1 MNWGTLRLL
10 YIHELKMLLRA
21 RRTVVMSIV
30 VPALIMPI
38 VLVGS
43 KYSTDRR
50 ARALAETTY
59 RYVVTGPEAGRVRGL
74 IRDNVDGTLPQFLPE
89 ETSAADPARSLENGL
104 IHFYIQTSRNPA
116 DAVPVVQI
124 VFRGDRDVSR
134 NGSERMSDLLRR
146 ARRNQADVLLAAR
159 GFPAGPNQV
168 FPVEPESIA
177 SAAQVT
183 GSDVGRFLTV
193 ILVMLMFTG
202 GSIVAMD
209 IIAGEKERG
218 TLETLLTTAAGRAEI
233 VTAKQLA
240 ITSVGIFIA
249 LIQALNFL
257 IYIRFRLIEL
267 PAGFAI
273 ELPLVSI
280 LNLLLLFLPLAAAIA
295 AVLLMLSAYAKTYK
309 EAQLYFF
316 PVYLLG
322 LVPAL
327 AAVLP
332 GIRSRSA
339 IALVPIANVSVAVR
353 EILMG
358 RPDQPMIFV
367 TFGVMAV
374 TGIWLMRTSARMLTR
389 EDIIAPG
396 HFEAETLLGG
406 PGLFRKRV
414 LRWFALMWAVI
425 FAVAANI
432 PQLSTFR
439 AQLLFNEVVVFAG
452 ASLLMIKVYRLNIR
466 EALSLRSVRPA
477 VWLAAL
483 IAIPA
488 GHVMSF
494 AVFRLVNTVIPAP
507 QQLLE
512 QFSRDFIPKDMP
524 AWELYFFL
532 AVLPAICEEIG
543 FRGVLLYGLRRKLK
557 PVELAL
563 AVGLIFGMFHITLF
577 RIVPT
582 AFMGVILTAVA
593 VMTGSIFPGILIH
606 MGNNA
611 FAVWAADSGLALQS
625 LRWSDYGAAAL
636 IFALAMWIMWRT
648 RASSS
653 GCP

>member
-1 MNWGTLRLL
+1 MNWDTLRLL
-10 YIHELKMLLRA
+10 YVHELKMLLRG
-21 RRTVVMSIV
+21 RRTVVMSII
-30 VPALIMPI
+30 VPALIMPL
-38 VLVGS
+38 VLLGS
-43 KYSTDRR
+43 RYSTDRR
-50 ARALAETTY
+50 ARSLAETSY
-59 RYVVTGPEAGRVRGL
+59 RYAVAGPEADRVRGL
-74 IRDNVDGTLPQFLPE
+74 IRDTVADNTLPPFMPQE
-89 ETSAADPARSLENGL
+89 ISVGDPASSLENGL
-104 IHFYIQTSRNPA
+104 IHFYIQTSRKPSDPVPA
-116 DAVPVVQI
+116 VQI

-134 NGSERMSDLLRR
+134 NGSERMSDLLRQ
-146 ARRNQADVLLAAR
+146 ARRNQVNLLLTAR
-159 GFPAGPNQV
+159 GFPERPNQV
-168 FPVEPESIA
+168 FPVDPESIA
-177 SAAQVT
+177 TAAQVT

-218 TLETLLTTAAGRAEI
+218 TLETLLTTAAGRTEI
-233 VTAKQLA
+233 VTSKQLA
-240 ITSVGIFIA
+240 ITSVAIFIA
-249 LIQALNFL
+249 LVQALNFL
-257 IYIRFRLIEL
+257 VYIQFQLIEL
-267 PAGFAI
+267 PAGFTI
-273 ELPLVSI
+273 ELPPGAI
-280 LNLLLLFLPLAAAIA
+280 ANLLLLFFPLAATIA
-295 AVLLMLSAYAKTYK
+295 AILLMVSAYAKTYK

-332 GIRSRSA
+332 GISLRSA

-367 TFGVMAV
+367 TFGVMAF
-374 TGIWLMRTSARMLTR
+374 TGLWLMRTSAQMLTR
-389 EDIIAPG
+389 ENIVAPG
-396 HFEAETLLGG
+396 HFEAEDLLGG

-414 LRWFALMWAVI
+414 LRWFAVMWAVI
-425 FAVAANI
+425 FAAAANI
-432 PQLSTFR
+432 PVLATFR
-439 AQLLFNEVVVFAG
+439 AQLLFNELAIFLG
-452 ASLLMIKVYRLNIR
+452 ASLLMMKVYRLNAR
-466 EALSLRSVRPA
+466 DTLSLRSVRPA
-477 VWLAAL
+477 VWLGAL

-543 FRGVLLYGLRRKLK
+543 FRGVLLYGLRGKLK
-557 PVELAL
+557 PAGLVLAI
-563 AVGLIFGMFHITLF
+563 GLIFGMFHITLF
-577 RIVPT
+577 RIAPT

-593 VMTGSIFPGILIH
+593 IMTGSIYPGILIH

-611 FAVWAADSGLALQS
+611 FAVWAADSGLALQN
-625 LRWSDYGAAAL
+625 LRWQDYGAATM
-636 IFALAMWIMWRT
+636 IFALAMWIIYRNGI
-648 RASSS
+648 SDS
-653 GCP
+653 GK